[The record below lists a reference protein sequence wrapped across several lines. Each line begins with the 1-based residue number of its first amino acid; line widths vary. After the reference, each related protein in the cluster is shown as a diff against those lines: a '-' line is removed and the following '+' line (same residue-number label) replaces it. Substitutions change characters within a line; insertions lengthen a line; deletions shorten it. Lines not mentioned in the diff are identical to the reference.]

1 MHIQCATQ
9 LNLSE
14 DALLDFKVK
23 LQSVKDVWK
32 WIMTPKLELAIKK
45 QVDSV
50 TPSPFLI
57 EIILTYKF
65 NEKECET
72 L

>member
-1 MHIQCATQ
+1 
-9 LNLSE
+9 
-14 DALLDFKVK
+14 
-23 LQSVKDVWK
+23 
-32 WIMTPKLELAIKK
+32 MTPKLELAIKK
-45 QVDSV
+45 QVDSM